1 MLRKKLLSAGALLL
15 AMVMCLSVTVF
26 AVGDKIE
33 FTDVKETDYFCPA
46 VQWGAESGITNGV
59 GGGRFDPQGEVT
71 RAQVVTFLWRMA
83 GTPEPSSK
91 ETFTDVEAGS
101 WYETA
106 VQWAVEND
114 ITNGTGDGKFSPSVT
129 CDRAMCLTLLY
140 RMEGSSL
147 DEVAAA
153 DPVEISED
161 SSLEDITMEQLG
173 VYLIQQMIELIRG
186 PEITTDVE
194 EGSYYELAVI
204 WGSMS
209 GIITEENTGKLD
221 EGVLMFRPKDPCVR
235 AEMISFL
242 YQTKLLEDQAN
253 EPELL
258 ELNAVTIAIPQKYTE
273 LVYRTVNAA
282 GDDEDGRLITVSERA
297 SREAAEAM
305 GEDPDETG
313 AGELFSIGW
322 VSEAEAKQI
331 AEEDIGFGEVFAK
344 DADGRYYVFYHP
356 TDVRYVRA
364 TPEDMAA
371 DQDQWSELNEWA
383 RTEVCADI
391 LRYSE
396 GLTPVNLDSDSN

>member
-26 AVGDKIE
+26 AAGDKIE

-46 VQWGAESGITNGV
+46 VQWGVESGITNGV

-114 ITNGTGDGKFSPSVT
+114 ITNGTGSGKFSPALT

-140 RMEGSSL
+140 RMEDSPL
-147 DEVAAA
+147 DEAAA
-153 DPVEISED
+153 AEPVEISED
-161 SSLEDITMEQLG
+161 SSIEMFGT
-173 VYLIQQMIELIRG
+173 YLIQQTIEMFRG
-186 PEITTDVE
+186 PEVTTDVE

-204 WGSMS
+204 WGSMG
-209 GIITEENTGKLD
+209 GIITEENTGKMD

-242 YQTKLLEDQAN
+242 YQTKLLQDKAN
-253 EPELL
+253 EPETY
-258 ELNAVTIAIPQKYTE
+258 EIDGVTIAIPQEYSD
-273 LVYRTVNAA
+273 LVSRTVNAIPD
-282 GDDEDGRLITVSERA
+282 GEDGILITVSELK
-297 SREAAEAM
+297 SREAAEAL

-313 AGELFSIGW
+313 AGELFSIER
-322 VSEAEAKQI
+322 VSEARAKQI
-331 AEEDIGFGEVFAK
+331 TADDVGGAVVFAK
-344 DADGRYYVFYHP
+344 DGNGKYYVFNSP
-356 TDVRYVRA
+356 TDVRYVRG

-371 DQDQWSELNEWA
+371 NQDQWTKLNEWA
-383 RTEVCADI
+383 QKNVRDDI
-391 LRYSE
+391 LKYSE
-396 GLTPVNLDSDSN
+396 GLTPVDLSGNAA